1 MKYVLKLGLVGG
13 LALVLGGCHRH
24 MDSAASVSGDAKAS
38 QPMAL
43 RIYDVPAAQ
52 TESLRQALAMA
63 LAPGSQA
70 AVTSPVPGK
79 LLIYAPE
86 SSQDSISGALSS
98 LASNKKDSTS
108 PASLNLRFWV
118 VDAIHGDGADDGTLN
133 VLGDVLK
140 SWRTSMGPAHF
151 KLVEAAS
158 GSVREGGQGE
168 IITDYQFGYATSV
181 STSGDIDIQLE
192 VHNLLNSA
200 RPQGLSR
207 FTGQLSVPPG
217 EFVVLAQAPATNN
230 ETTAGSDAP
239 MARLLIMR
247 VDRAQQR

>member
-1 MKYVLKLGLVGG
+1 MKYALKLWIVGGLGLV
-13 LALVLGGCHRH
+13 LSGCHRH
-24 MDSAASVSGDAKAS
+24 TDSVAPVSGDAKAS
-38 QPMAL
+38 QPMEL

-70 AVTSPVPGK
+70 AVTSPAPGK

-98 LASNKKDSTS
+98 LASNKKDNAS
-108 PASLNLRFWV
+108 PASLNLRFWI
-118 VDAIHGDGADDGTLN
+118 VDAIHGDGADDDTLN

-151 KLVEAAS
+151 KLAEAAS

-168 IITDYQFGYATSV
+168 IVTDYQFGYATSV
-181 STSGDIDIQLE
+181 STSGDIDIQLQ
-192 VHNLLNSA
+192 VRNMQNSSRA
-200 RPQGLSR
+200 QGLGQ
-207 FTGQLSVPPG
+207 FQGQLNVTPG
-217 EFVVLAQAPATNN
+217 QFVVLAQTPASNN
-230 ETTAGSDAP
+230 EATAGSDAP
-239 MARLLIMR
+239 MARLLVMR